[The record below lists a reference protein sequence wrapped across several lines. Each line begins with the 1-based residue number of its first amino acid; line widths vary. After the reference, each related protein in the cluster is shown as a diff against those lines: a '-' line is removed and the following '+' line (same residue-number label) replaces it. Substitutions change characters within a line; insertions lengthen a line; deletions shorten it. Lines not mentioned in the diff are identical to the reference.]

1 MDTSV
6 QGATRR
12 RKCSRLHANGARRAL
27 GRRAGRVSEADG
39 RGLGQAWT
47 QAIARG
53 ARTCKLRLLL
63 P

>member
-27 GRRAGRVSEADG
+27 GRRAGRVSKGAG
-39 RGLGQAWT
+39 WVVGQAC
-47 QAIARG
+47 G
-53 ARTCKLRLLL
+53 AGKCQRRTPK
-63 P
+63 